1 MEEESKGS
9 TSGEE
14 SEYDDGADP
23 PELTKRGSVAAK
35 VMPGIY
41 LSTNLI
47 ADKNLTLADI
57 KIDGYTLQ
65 VIENMES
72 ELIDIV

>member
-14 SEYDDGADP
+14 SEYDSDTYSPDLA
-23 PELTKRGSVAAK
+23 KSGSIAAK
-35 VMPGIY
+35 VMPGVY

-47 ADKNLTLADI
+47 TGKSLTLADI
-57 KIDGYTLQ
+57 
-65 VIENMES
+65 NMES
-72 ELIDIV
+72 YTL

>member
-1 MEEESKGS
+1 MKQMEEESKGS

-14 SEYDDGADP
+14 SELDSDTEPAD
-23 PELTKRGSVAAK
+23 LTKKGSIAAK

-47 ADKNLTLADI
+47 TGKN
-57 KIDGYTLQ
+57 
-65 VIENMES
+65 
-72 ELIDIV
+72 

>member
-23 PELTKRGSVAAK
+23 TELTKSGSVAAK

-47 ADKNLTLADI
+47 TEKNMTLAGI
-57 KIDGYTLQ
+57 SIESYTL
-65 VIENMES
+65 
-72 ELIDIV
+72 